1 MSCSRAA
8 HIMSYD
14 KGMLDAAVG
23 GSLINKEIVYDF
35 KLIDDMSL
43 NQSRRHNLSKT
54 LIVL

>member
-1 MSCSRAA
+1 
-8 HIMSYD
+8 MSYD